1 MGGEGPPTSDL
12 SDGGGAVGERS
23 TRAAGSTA
31 GSPHFAVSRR
41 QSGQSIAAER
51 VAAAGFR
58 DPASDGTGGAP
69 RSTLLRRAVSHPSR
83 VSRALPTLTA
93 TGATDA
99 TLRLARRSRIVV
111 FVAGI
116 PRPLL
121 LLASARSTGETAS
134 CLAR

>member
-41 QSGQSIAAER
+41 QSIAAER

-58 DPASDGTGGAP
+58 DPASDGTV
-69 RSTLLRRAVSHPSR
+69 RRRAIAAAMKL
-83 VSRALPTLTA
+83 ALTL
-93 TGATDA
+93 
-99 TLRLARRSRIVV
+99 
-111 FVAGI
+111 
-116 PRPLL
+116 
-121 LLASARSTGETAS
+121 
-134 CLAR
+134 

>member
-41 QSGQSIAAER
+41 QSIAAVR